1 MASSDMQIIEYT
13 VRVIA
18 PNQAAAEVL
27 MYNALSDKMG
37 AVWTRS
43 KTPIKVLGLTSDSEE

>member
-1 MASSDMQIIEYT
+1 MAPELPIVEYT
-13 VRVIA
+13 ARVIA
-18 PNQAAAEVL
+18 PSQAAAEVL

-43 KTPIKVLGLTSDSEE
+43 KTPIKVLRLTSGSEE